1 MDGPLSTSATVAL
14 QPFCE
19 SDPIVRRRVELPRSG
34 GFDVAVSQIEPA
46 GRGVIGSGRCLNYH
60 QSGVQTLEPSFNLVQ
75 EDGSATCPLPGG
87 IDRDPV
93 EIPGAIGR
101 RCRTVAGKAGQLVFR
116 GEGAE
121 EGIVGADW
129 RSDRVRGNCIMRARR
144 RVERR
149 IEKLER
155 DFHFLLSEELA
166 GAEDPA
172 DAVAMAR
179 RKRADSDYGVQLV
192 PERRSAR
199 GQSSATL
206 IAG

>member
-1 MDGPLSTSATVAL
+1 MDGSLSSSATVAL

-19 SDPIVRRRVELPRSG
+19 CDPIVRRRVELPRSRG
-34 GFDVAVSQIEPA
+34 LDVAVSQIKPA
-46 GRGVIGSGRCLNYH
+46 SRGVIGSGRCFNYH
-60 QSGVQTLEPSFNLVQ
+60 QSGVQSLKPSFNLVQ
-75 EDGSATCPLPGG
+75 EDGSAARPLPGG

-93 EIPGAIGR
+93 KIPGAIGR

-129 RSDRVRGNCIMRARR
+129 RSNRVHCNCIMCATRS
-144 RVERR
+144 VDRR

-155 DFHFLLSEELA
+155 DFNFFLSEELA
-166 GAEDPA
+166 RSENTA

-179 RKRADSDYGVQLV
+179 RQRANPNYGAQLV

-199 GQSSATL
+199 GQSSAALT
-206 IAG
+206 AG